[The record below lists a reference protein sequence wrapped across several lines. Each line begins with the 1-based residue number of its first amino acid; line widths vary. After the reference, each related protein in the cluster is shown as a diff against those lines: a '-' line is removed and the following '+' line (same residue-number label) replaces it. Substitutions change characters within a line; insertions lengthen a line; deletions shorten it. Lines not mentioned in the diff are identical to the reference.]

1 MRHPLFL
8 LGLTAV
14 ACSPQKRLESGQST
28 DSAVVEPD
36 PGTADV
42 WGAVY
47 DGSDPSVPFLP
58 DAHAR
63 YWRYAF
69 ERPPT
74 GTALLLDGA
83 LSDVRYQAV
92 DVYDDDTRT
101 SLGAVR
107 DTALNG
113 MLRLWVADPEDL
125 ANLDG
130 PGLPLPAGAT
140 ALFLRMYD
148 PEGRVAAPAL
158 PRVSVVDLATGAFAA
173 PPARVEPAEIPQ
185 SLIDSVMARHEIAQ
199 REDRVDFYRIEGA
212 GLYAAADNDYL
223 VAQIT
228 RAPDEV
234 VALRFQPPTHATA
247 PESSAEVR
255 YWSLTQCDRQS
266 YCHHTLADLEVSLSD
281 GMAEVVIGDDDPALR
296 AAAGDRTFV
305 PWSTPGDEMVLVY
318 RNLATVDGVAHAI
331 DSVPVFDSASAVEGQ
346 EATATLGSRAPG
358 GTRCART
365 AFIDGTC
372 GQ

>member
-1 MRHPLFL
+1 MRRRFSGMGSTSDASRWNGQVEKVEDGGGSRRPWLYNGVPHSTECMVRHPLVL

-14 ACSPQKRLESGQST
+14 ACSPQKREESGQLT
-28 DSAVVEPD
+28 DSAVVVPD

-125 ANLDG
+125 ANLDER
-130 PGLPLPAGAT
+130 PSC
-140 ALFLRMYD
+140 FWHMR
-148 PEGRVAAPAL
+148 R
-158 PRVSVVDLATGAFAA
+158 
-173 PPARVEPAEIPQ
+173 
-185 SLIDSVMARHEIAQ
+185 
-199 REDRVDFYRIEGA
+199 
-212 GLYAAADNDYL
+212 
-223 VAQIT
+223 
-228 RAPDEV
+228 
-234 VALRFQPPTHATA
+234 
-247 PESSAEVR
+247 
-255 YWSLTQCDRQS
+255 
-266 YCHHTLADLEVSLSD
+266 
-281 GMAEVVIGDDDPALR
+281 
-296 AAAGDRTFV
+296 
-305 PWSTPGDEMVLVY
+305 
-318 RNLATVDGVAHAI
+318 
-331 DSVPVFDSASAVEGQ
+331 
-346 EATATLGSRAPG
+346 
-358 GTRCART
+358 
-365 AFIDGTC
+365 
-372 GQ
+372 